1 MNQYVKAYEKKRRQ
15 TIGLYVLVFLGLS
28 TVCLLMLMTL
38 MLFNLNYIFILIPMI
53 LGTFFFQK
61 FIIKTNKKNLKTIN
75 DLLSNHLDTE
85 LVLESYEQLM
95 HKKKSRNFPFIYVG
109 YLKILLMLGEYDK
122 FIEMYKS
129 YPKYTNRID
138 LRNLKSIVLK
148 LKKDKAEYRECLF
161 KHKFT
166 KYRNVNTKLSD
177 DKEELKFTDQTFELM
192 QLYEN
197 KEYREAIE
205 KIDSIC
211 CYNNPYNKLLFQ
223 SYRERCLYHLGE
235 PCSMPEEN
243 LYPFPFV
250 IEWKYLLETGEE
262 YSYEKIDEL
271 LEVFEHNEKHV
282 QQRIKKARLFFIA
295 YCIFVA
301 VVLLTITAKEDE
313 LFKDVTNEKSYIIDL
328 KVWDYEIQ
336 EIYGFCTNSDLAGA
350 VIYGNKTP
358 SEEGQVPGY
367 CVTRIDYYKD
377 GFMPMMKLK
386 SLPLL
391 YLGGT
396 QIYWMEG
403 DSSTYVLVLS
413 DVQGEIVYN
422 GKVVNHVICEKLP
435 EAPLFLEPYAYSFI
449 IDGTYEK
456 GMLTVREE
464 LD

>member
-1 MNQYVKAYEKKRRQ
+1 M
-15 TIGLYVLVFLGLS
+15 
-28 TVCLLMLMTL
+28 
-38 MLFNLNYIFILIPMI
+38 
-53 LGTFFFQK
+53 
-61 FIIKTNKKNLKTIN
+61 
-75 DLLSNHLDTE
+75 
-85 LVLESYEQLM
+85 
-95 HKKKSRNFPFIYVG
+95 
-109 YLKILLMLGEYDK
+109 
-122 FIEMYKS
+122 
-129 YPKYTNRID
+129 
-138 LRNLKSIVLK
+138 
-148 LKKDKAEYRECLF
+148 
-161 KHKFT
+161 
-166 KYRNVNTKLSD
+166 
-177 DKEELKFTDQTFELM
+177 
-192 QLYEN
+192 
-197 KEYREAIE
+197 
-205 KIDSIC
+205 
-211 CYNNPYNKLLFQ
+211 
-223 SYRERCLYHLGE
+223 
-235 PCSMPEEN
+235 
-243 LYPFPFV
+243 
-250 IEWKYLLETGEE
+250 
-262 YSYEKIDEL
+262 
-271 LEVFEHNEKHV
+271 
-282 QQRIKKARLFFIA
+282 
-295 YCIFVA
+295 
-301 VVLLTITAKEDE
+301 TITAKEDE

-422 GKVVNHVICEKLP
+422 GKVVNHVICEKLL

-456 GMLTVREE
+456 GMLTVRDE